1 MRHRKHVVLLFA
13 CVFLTKLAWGAGQE
27 DVSKP
32 EGLIS
37 QSNGLG
43 DIWTE
48 GAPPTSVRAELQ
60 LLGAKDAMVQG
71 DYDFEWISPSQWK
84 EVIRAGSY
92 VRVRVGDSKGYWQT
106 SSLNHQPNIIFD
118 LDELLHL
125 KEVLKI
131 GPKQA
136 LATAKK
142 HEKDGARES
151 CSAIWLQGSVNR
163 VLCFD
168 EANGALVSI
177 EYPRFNMFSPDI
189 SNLEFGAFNSVAGKL
204 VPYEARAWRGRKVI
218 ASVKVV
224 EVSKISG
231 ENSGRF
237 TIPENAE
244 YWSHCDDMRKPELV
258 EKVLPKYSP
267 SARQNHEEGRV
278 SLYAVIEA
286 DGSLSDITLLNQA
299 TPSLEAATLEAVR
312 HWRYKPATCGQVP
325 VRLETRITTEFR
337 IHD

>member
-1 MRHRKHVVLLFA
+1 MKHIKYVVLLFS
-13 CVFLTKLAWGAGQE
+13 CIFLIKLAWGAGQE

-48 GAPPTSVRAELQ
+48 GVPPTSVRAELQ
-60 LLGAKDAMVQG
+60 LLGAKDTLVQG
-71 DYDFEWISPSQWK
+71 DYDFEWLSPSQWK

-92 VRVRVGDSKGYWQT
+92 VRVRVGDSKGYWQK

-118 LDELLHL
+118 LDELLHI
-125 KEVLKI
+125 KGVLKI

-136 LATAKK
+136 LTKPKK
-142 HEKDGARES
+142 HEKDGVRES

-168 EANGALVSI
+168 EANGALISI
-177 EYPRFNMFSPDI
+177 EYPRFNGLSPDI
-189 SNLEFGAFNSVAGKL
+189 SNIEFGAFNFVAGKL
-204 VPYEARAWRGRKVI
+204 VPYEARAMRGRKVI
-218 ASVKVV
+218 ASVKIL

-244 YWSHCDDMRKPELV
+244 YWGHCDDMRNPELV

-267 SARQNHEEGRV
+267 SARRNHEEGRV

-286 DGSLSDITLLNQA
+286 DGSLSNITLLNQA
-299 TPSLEAATLEAVR
+299 TPSLEAATLAAVR
-312 HWRYKPATCGQVP
+312 HWRYKPAACGQMP
-325 VRLETRITTEFR
+325 IRLETRITTEFR
-337 IHD
+337 ISD

>member
-1 MRHRKHVVLLFA
+1 MDHTKYAVLLFA

-27 DVSKP
+27 DVSKS

-48 GAPPTSVRAELQ
+48 GTPPTSVRAELQ
-60 LLGAKDAMVQG
+60 LLGAKDTLVQG
-71 DYDFEWISPSQWK
+71 DYDFEWVSPSQWK

-92 VRVRVGDSKGYWQT
+92 VRVRVGDSKGYWQK

-118 LDELLHL
+118 LDELLHM
-125 KEVLKI
+125 KGVLKI

-136 LATAKK
+136 LTKAKK
-142 HEKDGARES
+142 HEKDGVGES

-177 EYPRFNMFSPDI
+177 EYPRFNMLSPDI
-189 SNLEFGAFNSVAGKL
+189 SNIEFGAFNFVAGKL
-204 VPYEARAWRGRKVI
+204 VPYETRALRGRKVI
-218 ASVKVV
+218 ASVKVL

-237 TIPENAE
+237 TTPENAE

-258 EKVLPKYSP
+258 EKVSPKYSP

-286 DGSLSDITLLNQA
+286 DGSLSNITFLNHA

-312 HWRYKPATCGQVP
+312 HWRYKPAACGQMP